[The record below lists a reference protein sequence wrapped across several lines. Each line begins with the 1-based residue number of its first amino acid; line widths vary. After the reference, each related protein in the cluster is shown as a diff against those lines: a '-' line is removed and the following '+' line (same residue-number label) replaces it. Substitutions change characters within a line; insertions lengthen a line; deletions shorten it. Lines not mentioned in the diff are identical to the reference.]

1 MRKSF
6 LGSPSNPLAVP
17 RPHNVQA
24 VVPPAS
30 RRPNGVSNRLWA
42 SISRADVRRKPT
54 GIRSPYS
61 ERAARS
67 AAWARSNPIWWRPC
81 SYPARRLHGP
91 VDLSSGSED
100 GSGRAGPCNPAAGR
114 VNRPHVAPPGM
125 PNPLPPSGEPTSTPN
140 ARATPYVTPAACL
153 QRPVPASRRSRN
165 SCPPNAACGSDVR
178 RWNRPPITSTASA
191 ASVRP
196 TPASTMPSARRR
208 AVSASSSAILPVAV
222 APLTSAFAVPVTHTV
237 NVSSASTRR
246 SSTVCTVT
254 VPSRLPGTIARVP
267 VTAW

>member
-1 MRKSF
+1 M
-6 LGSPSNPLAVP
+6 
-17 RPHNVQA
+17 
-24 VVPPAS
+24 
-30 RRPNGVSNRLWA
+30 
-42 SISRADVRRKPT
+42 
-54 GIRSPYS
+54 RSPCS

-67 AAWARSNPIWWRPC
+67 AAWARSNPTWWRPC
-81 SYPARRLHGP
+81 SYPAERLHGL

-100 GSGRAGPCNPAAGR
+100 ITGRADSGDPIAGR
-114 VNRPHVAPPGM
+114 VNRPNVPPPGV
-125 PNPLPPSGEPTSTPN
+125 PNLFPPSGEPTSTPN
-140 ARATPYVTPAACL
+140 ARATPYATPAACR
-153 QRPVPASRRSRN
+153 QRPVSASRRSRN
-165 SCPPNAACGSDVR
+165 SCPPNAACGSDAG

-196 TPASTMPSARRR
+196 TPASTIPSARRR

-222 APLTSAFAVPVTHTV
+222 APLTSAFGVPVTHTV